1 MKSVILMLASML
13 AMTGCSVA
21 EELPAPHDTPDVVSS
36 VEESDAE
43 ASDLDVDSEDD
54 VPMLESEQLSDV
66 EEEAASPDA
75 EESSDA
81 EEPADVNLEDEPP
94 LDEDPTRF
102 GADAFS
108 AAFIPSYQIP

>member
-1 MKSVILMLASML
+1 MKSVILMLVLML
-13 AMTGCSVA
+13 AMIGCGDA
-21 EELPAPHDTPDVVSS
+21 EECAEPESTPDVVSS
-36 VEESDAE
+36 VEESDAD
-43 ASDLDVDSEDD
+43 ASDSDVDSEDD
-54 VPMLESEQLSDV
+54 VPMLESDQLSDA
-66 EEEAASPDA
+66 EEEAARPDT
-75 EESSDA
+75 EDSSDV